1 MSGNDEAEEEGDK
14 GEGDEDE
21 EEEEDEDERL
31 SRSIS
36 SRKEEVGI
44 ILADCAHW
52 GGVWLWWRAL
62 VKLALM
68 PGRLS
73 GCPSR
78 YLFARVVG
86 LNWISALK
94 RHTPGRSVIAFTS
107 WQLITACSRANKR
120 TRKNK

>member
-1 MSGNDEAEEEGDK
+1 MPLGSEAGGGSEEGD
-14 GEGDEDE
+14 G
-21 EEEEDEDERL
+21 RL
-31 SRSIS
+31 A
-36 SRKEEVGI
+36 E
-44 ILADCAHW
+44 
-52 GGVWLWWRAL
+52 GGVRLWCSAR
-62 VKLALM
+62 VKDALM

-78 YLFARVVG
+78 YLFASVVG